1 MMRPKTF
8 MKSVRF
14 QTASWPGY
22 QLETGQVD
30 EGFSFELSPLLSID
44 GTTVDAVIKCHVDQ
58 VEKMVPVTVDVAN
71 TQGNQRVQIQVPQV
85 VSWRLHERF
94 RWPTTHVLLISAG
107 IVATPG
113 EGKTTTPFMI
123 RNPFEFAPPPEIPG
137 DIRLPDRPAPLTR
150 AETVD
155 LMREAGFTDLEVRR
169 SPDLSPIRDADRVAV
184 FTARRPR

>member
-1 MMRPKTF
+1 

-22 QLETGQVD
+22 QLETGQVE

-44 GTTVDAVIKCHVDQ
+44 GSTVDAVIKCHVDQ
-58 VEKMVPVTVDVAN
+58 VEKMVPVTVDVGN
-71 TQGNQRVQIQVPQV
+71 TQGTQRVQIQVPQM

-94 RWPTTHVLLISAG
+94 RWPSNQVLLISAG

-123 RNPFEFAPPPEIPG
+123 PNPFEFAPPRADGLIFIQCKG
-137 DIRLPDRPAPLTR
+137 DAAHALLPPSRTAN
-150 AETVD
+150 
-155 LMREAGFTDLEVRR
+155 AGAAGVVL
-169 SPDLSPIRDADRVAV
+169 
-184 FTARRPR
+184 PR